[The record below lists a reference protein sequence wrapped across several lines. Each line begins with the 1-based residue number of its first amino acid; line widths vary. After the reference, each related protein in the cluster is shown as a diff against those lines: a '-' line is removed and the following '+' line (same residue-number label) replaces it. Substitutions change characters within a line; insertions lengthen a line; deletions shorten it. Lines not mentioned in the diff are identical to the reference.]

1 MATEGEGDRY
11 RSSFIRKKMQGFKE
25 VSLRGV
31 ITVCAEEQVDKKKKI
46 DMERNE
52 AGFVPS
58 LCLSWNNRGLKLRKI
73 LQMTKTVCTK
83 TEISICILLL

>member
-31 ITVCAEEQVDKKKKI
+31 ITVCAEEQVDLKKI

-52 AGFVPS
+52 AGFAPS
-58 LCLSWNNRGLKLRKI
+58 PVFHGTTGALN
-73 LQMTKTVCTK
+73 
-83 TEISICILLL
+83 CIRFFR